1 MDGPIAK
8 SFGTFVWR
16 YLEYIPVDSYENP
29 ITPGPP
35 NLTISPHRFQA
46 ENDAS
51 VDRLQRIP
59 SYSVAGLGPST
70 LRLQRVFLEINEQI
84 RIVTFE
90 LGNSF

>member
-8 SFGTFVWR
+8 CFGTFVVR
-16 YLEYIPVDSYENP
+16 YIKYVPVDLYENP

-59 SYSVAGLGPST
+59 SYTYHGPILGGLGFSAIPYIILS
-70 LRLQRVFLEINEQI
+70 
-84 RIVTFE
+84 
-90 LGNSF
+90 

>member
-1 MDGPIAK
+1 MDCPLAK
-8 SFGTFVWR
+8 CFDTFDVN
-16 YLEYIPVDSYENP
+16 YLKYVPVDLYENP

-59 SYSVAGLGPST
+59 SYGDQLSGRRP
-70 LRLQRVFLEINEQI
+70 QECC
-84 RIVTFE
+84 
-90 LGNSF
+90 